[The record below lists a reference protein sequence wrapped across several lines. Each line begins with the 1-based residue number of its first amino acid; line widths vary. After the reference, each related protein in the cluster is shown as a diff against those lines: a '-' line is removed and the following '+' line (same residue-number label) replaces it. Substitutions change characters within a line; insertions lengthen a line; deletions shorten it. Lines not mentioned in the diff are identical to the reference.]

1 MTEDKRKRNVQWCVR
16 EIEEIKEDLTGW
28 TAEKLHPQMSEAPIS
43 TSPYP
48 KFMEWLPSALHHALA
63 KDGLSAVSE
72 KRGHSTFNALANG
85 WAQIMLC
92 SGATYEECGAFW
104 DWAQDKTQF
113 IRNYGKWNRD
123 RTGRTPQTAFDPP
136 VGIKDIPQ
144 TESVGNPVDRNLL
157 AAISAGDLSGLPP
170 VVD

>member
-16 EIEEIKEDLTGW
+16 EIEEIKDRGGLQDKVSLIGSALPSIT
-28 TAEKLHPQMSEAPIS
+28 EA
-43 TSPYP
+43 TPYP

-85 WAQIMLC
+85 WAQILLC